1 MIEIKHLSVAEVNIR
16 NIMQRNFRD
25 EKDRREML
33 EQVGEYLKFLCGVQA
48 HRHTIRLA
56 YFTAAYEVYNYLRVN
71 RQLRQDVVGVDPV
84 VREAIEMVLSKLLAE
99 NGSR

>member
-25 EKDRREML
+25 VKDRREML

-48 HRHTIRLA
+48 HRHDIRLA

-84 VREAIEMVLSKLLAE
+84 VREAMELVLSKLLAE